1 MNAARIEKKLVAGI
15 KSFFKKS
22 GKTKAVLGL
31 SGGIDSAVVLALLVR
46 ALGKDNVTAI
56 LMPNTAITK
65 QQNIIDAENLA
76 TELGVSHFVIE
87 IDDFLRT
94 FAELPWAQNETAK
107 ANLNARVRAL
117 ILYNFSNSNN
127 ALVAGTGNKSELY
140 MGYFTK
146 YGDAA
151 ADFFQIA
158 DLYKKDVRA
167 LARYMGVPEEFL
179 AKAPSAELW
188 VGQEDEKE
196 MDMKYEVLDEL
207 LPIILKE
214 KKGKIKTEHRKIAQ
228 RISETIKATEHKRNL
243 PPILKI

>member
-158 DLYKKDVRA
+158 D
-167 LARYMGVPEEFL
+167 
-179 AKAPSAELW
+179 
-188 VGQEDEKE
+188 
-196 MDMKYEVLDEL
+196 
-207 LPIILKE
+207 
-214 KKGKIKTEHRKIAQ
+214 
-228 RISETIKATEHKRNL
+228 
-243 PPILKI
+243 